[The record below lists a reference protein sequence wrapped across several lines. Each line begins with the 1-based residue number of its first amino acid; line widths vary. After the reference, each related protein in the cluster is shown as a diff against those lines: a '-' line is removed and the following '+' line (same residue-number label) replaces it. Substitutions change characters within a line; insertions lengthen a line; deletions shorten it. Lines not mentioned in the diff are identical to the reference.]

1 MFHFDQSKAQ
11 NVAEDTRTALE
22 SYDNA
27 IRSLATLTVSV
38 ITAASDSNLSAQDRQ
53 DLMEAMHTRAGE
65 ALNGRAGMVSVVS
78 MLATL
83 QRRSNHAETNFG
95 CPGPVPLAVDRS
107 AAEGFRLRA
116 VA

>member
-1 MFHFDQSKAQ
+1 MLHFDQRKMQ
-11 NVAEDTRTALE
+11 DVAEDTRTALD

-27 IRSLATLTVSV
+27 IKSLANLTMSV
-38 ITAASDSNLSAQDRQ
+38 IDAASSSNLPAQDRQ
-53 DLMEAMHTRAGE
+53 RLMEAMHIRAGE

-78 MLATL
+78 MLSAL

-95 CPGPVPLAVDRS
+95 CPGPLPLAADLPS
-107 AAEGFRLRA
+107 EKFGLRV